1 MVLIFNFF
9 RHGLECKAL
18 LLIILLKILS
28 IQEILAQNLST
39 FLNGNLTTSADTITL
54 ALEDAESIFLK
65 HNLRLLAQKMNI
77 EEARAQVIQSRLW
90 DNPTLYLETN
100 PRNQI
105 SNRYFSYGTEQKDAN
120 GNYIGNEIT
129 SNIDQIIKTAGKRS
143 NLVKL
148 NKINVEIT
156 EDDFYDLIRTL
167 KFNLRSDYYLLLQFQ
182 QAIELLQSELNSLN
196 FLIHNISIQVNE
208 GNMPLKDLLRIQALA
223 FDVENSIRDFITQR
237 SNAESEL
244 KTILG
249 LPTKAKIIA
258 LKDTNKLKAARL
270 PSLDSLAVVAIENR
284 FDLKAAIKEIEAAER
299 NFKLQRSLAYPDLDV
314 GVTYTRYSNYIP
326 NYYGVLLRMSL
337 PAWNRN
343 QGNIKT
349 AEYSITEQKAIY
361 ENQLREAL
369 NDLSAAY
376 IQFIKYQSVYTGFNK
391 SFENK
396 YDLYFQSLTK
406 NYEQHIVGLLEFID
420 FFESYRDTKIAAFN
434 LEQDFL
440 QAKEQLNYSVGKDLF
455 K

>member
-9 RHGLECKAL
+9 RHGLECKPL

-28 IQEILAQNLST
+28 IQEILAQNLSA
-39 FLNGNLTTSADTITL
+39 FLNGNITTSVDTITL
-54 ALEDAESIFLK
+54 TLEDAESLFIK
-65 HNLRLLAQKMNI
+65 YNLLLLAQKMNI
-77 EEARAQVIQSRLW
+77 KEASAQVIQAKLW

-105 SNRYFSYGTEQKDAN
+105 SNHYFSYRTEQKDAN

-167 KFNLRSDYYLLLQFQ
+167 KFTLRSDYNLLLQFQ
-182 QAIELLQSELNSLN
+182 QGIGLLESELKSLK
-196 FLIHNISIQVNE
+196 FLIDNISTQVDQ
-208 GNMPLKDLLRIQALA
+208 GNIPLKDLLRIQALA
-223 FDVENSIRDFITQR
+223 FDTENSIRDFITQR
-237 SNAESEL
+237 SNAESDL

-249 LPTKAKIIA
+249 LPTRIKITA
-258 LKDTNKLKAARL
+258 LKDTNKLKAVSM
-270 PSLDSLAVVAIENR
+270 PSLDSLAVIAIENR
-284 FDLKAAIKEIEAAER
+284 FDLKAGIKEIEAAEM
-299 NFKLQRSLAYPDLDV
+299 NYKLQRSLAYPDLDV

-326 NYYGVLLRMSL
+326 NYYGVLLRLSL
-337 PAWNRN
+337 PTWNRN
-343 QGNIKT
+343 QGNIKA
-349 AEYSITEQKAIY
+349 AEYAITEQKAVY
-361 ENQLREAL
+361 ENHLRDVL

-376 IQFIKYQSVYTGFNK
+376 IQYIKYQSVYIGFNK
-391 SFENK
+391 SFRNR
-396 YDLYFQSLTK
+396 YDIYFQSLTK
-406 NYEQHIVGLLEFID
+406 NYEQHTIGLLEFVD
-420 FFESYRDTKIAAFN
+420 FFQSYSDTKIAAFN

-440 QAKEQLNYSVGKDLF
+440 QAKEQLNFHVGKDLF